1 MPLKVNLKSL
11 ETGPKEYQGWLSVG
25 ELDMDTQDELI
36 RAIAP
41 MKYCFS
47 AEFREKG
54 SILLLGTIEQ
64 SFRCE
69 CARCLKPFEKTVLL
83 SPWRRLVLL
92 NGESAAIIDNNCVD
106 LTPIL
111 REDMFLSLPRHP
123 LCAEDCRGMAASRKA
138 VSDFPKDLLQAE
150 DEEKSSAWTALDRL
164 KLG

>member
-11 ETGPKEYQGWLSVG
+11 ETVPKEYRGQLSLD

-54 SILLLGTIEQ
+54 SILLLGTTEQ

-69 CARCLKPFEKTVLL
+69 CAWCLKPFEKTVLL

-92 NGESAAIIDNNCVD
+92 KGENAAIIDNNCVD

-138 VSDFPKDLLQAE
+138 VSDFPKDWHQV
-150 DEEKSSAWTALDRL
+150 EEKSSAWTALDRL
-164 KLG
+164 NLG

>member
-1 MPLKVNLKSL
+1 MSLKVNLKSL
-11 ETGPKEYQGWLSVG
+11 ETGPKEYRGRLSVD

-47 AEFREKG
+47 AEFRETG

-92 NGESAAIIDNNCVD
+92 KGEGAAIIDNNCVD

-123 LCAEDCRGMAASRKA
+123 LCAEDCRGMAASGKA
-138 VSDFPKDLLQAE
+138 VSDFPKDWPQV
-150 DEEKSSAWTALDRL
+150 EEKSSAWTALDRL
-164 KLG
+164 DLG

>member
-1 MPLKVNLKSL
+1 MSLKVNLKSL
-11 ETGPKEYQGWLSVG
+11 ETGPKEYRGRLSAD

-47 AEFREKG
+47 AEFREKE

-64 SFRCE
+64 RFRCE

-92 NGESAAIIDNNCVD
+92 KGESAAIIDNNCAD
-106 LTPIL
+106 LTPAL

-138 VSDFPKDLLQAE
+138 DSDFPKDWSQV
-150 DEEKSSAWTALDRL
+150 EEKSSAWTALDRL

>member
-11 ETGPKEYQGWLSVG
+11 ETVPKEYRGRLSLD

-47 AEFREKG
+47 AEFRETG

-92 NGESAAIIDNNCVD
+92 KGESAAIIDNNCVD

-138 VSDFPKDLLQAE
+138 VSDFPKDWSQVE
-150 DEEKSSAWTALDRL
+150 KKSSAWTTLDRL

>member
-1 MPLKVNLKSL
+1 MLLKVNLKSL
-11 ETGPKEYQGWLSVG
+11 EAGPKEYWGRLSLDD
-25 ELDMDTQDELI
+25 LDMDTRDELI

-47 AEFREKG
+47 AEFRETG
-54 SILLLGTIEQ
+54 SILLSGSIEQ

-83 SPWRRLVLL
+83 SPWRRFVLL
-92 NGESAAIIDNNCVD
+92 KGESAAIIDKDCVD
-106 LTPIL
+106 LTPVL

-123 LCAEDCRGMAASRKA
+123 LCAEDCRGIAASRKA
-138 VSDFPKDLLQAE
+138 DSDFPKDSPE
-150 DEEKSSAWTALDRL
+150 IEEKSSAWTALDRL

>member
-1 MPLKVNLKSL
+1 MSLKVNLKSL
-11 ETGPKEYQGWLSVG
+11 ETGPKEYRGRLSLDD
-25 ELDMDTQDELI
+25 LDMDTQDELI

-47 AEFREKG
+47 AEFREAG
-54 SILLLGTIEQ
+54 SILLSGTIEQ

-92 NGESAAIIDNNCVD
+92 KGESAAIIDKDCVD
-106 LTPIL
+106 LTPAL

-123 LCAEDCRGMAASRKA
+123 LCAEDCRGMAASRKSD
-138 VSDFPKDLLQAE
+138 SDFPRDRPQAE
-150 DEEKSSAWTALDRL
+150 GKSSAWTALDRL
-164 KLG
+164 NLG